1 LAANVKA
8 ILNKLCV
15 ISAIKLK
22 VRAKLNSKSWFLNIC
37 FFASQ
42 ILLPAVVILFI
53 GCGDTN
59 KKETVIQFWAMGA
72 EAEHVQKLTA
82 EFETENPGI
91 KVKVQAIPWT
101 AAHEKLITAYASE
114 TTPDVVQ
121 LGNTWIPEF
130 VALNSLEDLGKWV
143 ETSNEIK
150 VQNYFPGIWQT
161 NILDEHLFGIPWYVD
176 TRVLFYRKDILKAAG
191 YSMPPKTW
199 QELLKLS
206 DKIKENESAKNKY
219 AVFIP
224 TNEWAPFIIFG
235 LQAGSTLLKDN
246 NRFGNFEDEKFKES
260 FSYLINFY
268 KAGLAPLDM
277 TQVSNVYQA
286 FAEGFFAMYISG
298 PWNVTEFKKRLPE
311 DVQNK
316 WMTAPLPSYDS
327 VYPGKSLAGGSSF
340 VMFKLSRNKTA
351 AWKLIEF
358 LSSRKSQIEFYNL
371 SSDLPAVKSA
381 WDDSSL
387 KDDKYLNA
395 FYEQLQNVV
404 PTPKVPEWE
413 QIVSSKVQQ
422 YAEYAA
428 RNKMTVIEALKK
440 LDEDIDLILEKRR
453 WILSKQ

>member
-1 LAANVKA
+1 MNLKAWFPNIYFSCSKIFPLVAA
-8 ILNKLCV
+8 IF
-15 ISAIKLK
+15 I
-22 VRAKLNSKSWFLNIC
+22 
-37 FFASQ
+37 
-42 ILLPAVVILFI
+42 I
-53 GCGDTN
+53 GCEGGN
-59 KKETVIQFWAMGA
+59 KQETVIQFWAMGA

-82 EFETENPGI
+82 EFEKENPGI

-114 TTPDVVQ
+114 TTPDIVQ

-143 ETSNEIK
+143 KRSNEIK
-150 VQNYFPGIWQT
+150 EQNYFPGIWQT
-161 NILDEHLFGIPWYVD
+161 NIIDDHLYGIPWYVD
-176 TRVLFYRKDILKAAG
+176 TRVLFYRKDILREAG
-191 YSMPPKTW
+191 YSSPPKTW
-199 QELLKLS
+199 KELFDLS
-206 DKIKENESAKNKY
+206 EKIKKIENRKNKY
-219 AVFIP
+219 AIFLP

-235 LQAGSTLLKDN
+235 LQAGSTILKDN
-246 NRFGNFEDEKFKES
+246 NTLGNFSGEKFKKS

-268 KAGLAPLDM
+268 KEGLAPIDM
-277 TQVSNVYQA
+277 TQVSNIYQA
-286 FAEGFFAMYISG
+286 FAQGFFSMYITG

-311 DVQNK
+311 DIQNK

-340 VMFKLSRNKTA
+340 VMFKLSKNKNA

-358 LSSRKSQIEFYNL
+358 LSSRKSQTEFYNL
-371 SSDLPAVKSA
+371 SSDLPAVKNA

-428 RNKMTVIEALKK
+428 RNKMTIDEALKN
-440 LDEDIDLILEKRR
+440 LDHDVDIILEKRR
-453 WILSKQ
+453 WILSRR

>member
-1 LAANVKA
+1 MKA
-8 ILNKLCV
+8 
-15 ISAIKLK
+15 SIKK
-22 VRAKLNSKSWFLNIC
+22 NIRTL
-37 FFASQ
+37 FQ
-42 ILLPAVVILFI
+42 LTLIILFGI
-53 GCGDTN
+53 TALRCNSNNGKVQID
-59 KKETVIQFWAMGA
+59 FWAMGA
-72 EAEHVQKLTA
+72 EAEHVQKLMA
-82 EFETENPGI
+82 EFEKENPGI

-114 TTPDVVQ
+114 TTPDIVQ

-143 ETSNEIK
+143 KMSDEIK
-150 VQNYFPGIWQT
+150 EQNYFPGIWQT
-161 NILDEHLFGIPWYVD
+161 NIIDNHLYGIPWYVD
-176 TRVLFYRKDILKAAG
+176 TRVLFYRKDILREAG
-191 YSMPPKTW
+191 YSSPPKTW
-199 QELLKLS
+199 KELFDLS
-206 DKIKENESAKNKY
+206 EKIKKIENRKNKY
-219 AVFIP
+219 AIFLP

-235 LQAGSTLLKDN
+235 LQSGSTILKDN
-246 NRFGNFEDEKFKES
+246 NTLGNFSGEKFKKS

-268 KAGLAPLDM
+268 KEGLAPLDM
-277 TQVSNVYQA
+277 TQVSNIYQA
-286 FAEGFFAMYISG
+286 FAQGFFSMYITG

-311 DVQNK
+311 DLQNK

-340 VMFKLSRNKTA
+340 VMFKLSKNKNA

-371 SSDLPAVKSA
+371 SSDLPAVKNA

-428 RNKMTVIEALKK
+428 RNKMTIDEALKN
-440 LDEDIDLILEKRR
+440 LDHDVDIILEKRR
-453 WILSKQ
+453 WILNKVFAK